1 MEGHFLVPDYYE
13 DFRCKGGAC
22 RRTCCD
28 GWGISVTQAEYFRL
42 LGLDCPPDL
51 RRRIDVA
58 FHAPETP
65 SPERFRLITPT
76 WQGDCPMRAPD
87 GLCALQCACGEEALP
102 AICRLYPRAPRTA
115 FALECS
121 CSGSCER
128 VIEMLMAHKEKMTF
142 HTVPL
147 HFEAELPHGP
157 ELRRPQGYY
166 NAVRQMCLEMLQK
179 RELPLR
185 ARLMRLCSAL
195 RALTPQVSSCPP
207 EDGERRIRYF
217 LLSDAPPAAVPE
229 GLDRALSYARALS
242 RELGEN
248 SVSLSSYTAAAE
260 QALPD
265 EPAWTAAA
273 QRFANLFPDWETE
286 FEQMLVNHLFYD
298 CFPFSD
304 VQENLAQETQSLA
317 ATYALLRFLTVG
329 YAQQHPT
336 REDYVD
342 AAAAAFRLIE
352 HSRFDHNAAVVL
364 RHAGC
369 ESEAALFGL
378 LQI

>member
-1 MEGHFLVPDYYE
+1 M
-13 DFRCKGGAC
+13 
-22 RRTCCD
+22 
-28 GWGISVTQAEYFRL
+28 
-42 LGLDCPPDL
+42 
-51 RRRIDVA
+51 
-58 FHAPETP
+58 
-65 SPERFRLITPT
+65 
-76 WQGDCPMRAPD
+76 
-87 GLCALQCACGEEALP
+87 
-102 AICRLYPRAPRTA
+102 
-115 FALECS
+115 
-121 CSGSCER
+121 
-128 VIEMLMAHKEKMTF
+128 
-142 HTVPL
+142 
-147 HFEAELPHGP
+147 
-157 ELRRPQGYY
+157 
-166 NAVRQMCLEMLQK
+166 
-179 RELPLR
+179 
-185 ARLMRLCSAL
+185 
-195 RALTPQVSSCPP
+195 
-207 EDGERRIRYF
+207 
-217 LLSDAPPAAVPE
+217 PE

-265 EPAWTAAA
+265 DAAWTAAS

-378 LQI
+378 LQL